1 MFLHV
6 FAVCSVVKYY
16 RGNLQRDFHVISFSA
31 RTGRHVLYVLL
42 PVCCI
47 DGRCAGLELPAVEDG
62 GQKKL
67 RPILKFVI
75 NLYKRNKNKT
85 KGNKV

>member
-1 MFLHV
+1 MFLQ
-6 FAVCSVVKYY
+6 FVVWYNATVGICKKRFSCY
-16 RGNLQRDFHVISFSA
+16 LLSA

-47 DGRCAGLELPAVEDG
+47 DGRGVGLKLPAVEDG

-67 RPILKFVI
+67 RPIFKFVI
-75 NLYKRNKNKT
+75 TLYKRNTNKM

>member
-1 MFLHV
+1 M
-6 FAVCSVVKYY
+6 
-16 RGNLQRDFHVISFSA
+16 
-31 RTGRHVLYVLL
+31 LYVLL

-47 DGRCAGLELPAVEDG
+47 DGRCVGLKLPAVEDG
-62 GQKKL
+62 GKKL
-67 RPILKFVI
+67 RFILKFVI

>member
-1 MFLHV
+1 MIKDCMFLHV

-16 RGNLQRDFHVISFSA
+16 RGNLQKEIFMLPPFSA
-31 RTGRHVLYVLL
+31 QTGRHVLYVLL

-47 DGRCAGLELPAVEDG
+47 DGRCAGLKLPAVEDG

-67 RPILKFVI
+67 RPYS
-75 NLYKRNKNKT
+75 NS
-85 KGNKV
+85 

>member
-1 MFLHV
+1 MV
-6 FAVCSVVKYY
+6 T
-16 RGNLQRDFHVISFSA
+16 SFSA

-47 DGRCAGLELPAVEDG
+47 DGRCAGLKLPAVEDG

-67 RPILKFVI
+67 RIIFKFVI
-75 NLYKRNKNKT
+75 SLCNRNKKRNERKQKYD
-85 KGNKV
+85 KSKSF

>member
-1 MFLHV
+1 MLPP
-6 FAVCSVVKYY
+6 
-16 RGNLQRDFHVISFSA
+16 FSA

-47 DGRCAGLELPAVEDG
+47 DGRCVGLKLPAVEDG

-67 RPILKFVI
+67 RPIFKFVI
-75 NLYKRNKNKT
+75 TLYKRNKNKM

>member
-1 MFLHV
+1 MFLQ
-6 FAVCSVVKYY
+6 FVVWYNAIVGIYKEI
-16 RGNLQRDFHVISFSA
+16 FMVTSFSA

-47 DGRCAGLELPAVEDG
+47 DGRCAGLKLPAVEDG

-67 RPILKFVI
+67 RPIFKFVI

-85 KGNKV
+85 KGNKVW

>member
-1 MFLHV
+1 MFLQ
-6 FAVCSVVKYY
+6 FVVWYNATVGIC
-16 RGNLQRDFHVISFSA
+16 REMQRDFHVTSFSA

-47 DGRCAGLELPAVEDG
+47 DGRCAGLKLPAVEDG

-67 RPILKFVI
+67 CPIIKSQ
-75 NLYKRNKNKT
+75 
-85 KGNKV
+85 